1 MIKNCEEFEK
11 LYKKCKRE
19 ILKIIYT
26 RYNVRG
32 RRFLSPNFFWCF
44 IKKVTQFFFKLCV
57 RDRSISNM
65 TSITLHCQTLFF
77 DKFWCYYGLCSW
89 ALKPLITISSFYYK
103 TYCLKTSELI
113 IQGKRIFL
121 EKMKFIKKRRSNF
134 VLHSENTLHEIN
146 LQKKILFYA
155 VLISICNYLHCKCDI
170 VTKMTAIYRKISTNY
185 EWFEKAWQKNL
196 ISVFYWTYHTPW
208 YLVQNRFTPSTNN
221 TSL

>member
-134 VLHSENTLHEIN
+134 VLHSENRLHEIN

-170 VTKMTAIYRKISTNY
+170 VTKNDCNISKNKY
-185 EWFEKAWQKNL
+185 EWFEKTWQKKL
-196 ISVFYWTYHTPW
+196 KLVFYWTYHTPLN
-208 YLVQNRFTPSTNN
+208 LVQNRFTTSTNN
-221 TSL
+221 ASF

>member
-1 MIKNCEEFEK
+1 MWEEGGFSPQIFFDA
-11 LYKKCKRE
+11 LSKKWH
-19 ILKIIYT
+19 
-26 RYNVRG
+26 N
-32 RRFLSPNFFWCF
+32 
-44 IKKVTQFFFKLCV
+44 FFFKLCV

-103 TYCLKTSELI
+103 TYCLKTSELN

-155 VLISICNYLHCKCDI
+155 VLMSICNYLHCKCDI
-170 VTKMTAIYRKISTNY
+170 VTKMTAIYRKISTNDLR
-185 EWFEKAWQKNL
+185 KTWQKKFE
-196 ISVFYWTYHTPW
+196 ISLLLNIPHPMVFSSKSFHPFHIT
-208 YLVQNRFTPSTNN
+208 LKSK
-221 TSL
+221 

>member
-134 VLHSENTLHEIN
+134 VLHSENTLREIN

-155 VLISICNYLHCKCDI
+155 VLMSICNYLHCKCDI
-170 VTKMTAIYRKISTNY
+170 VTKMTAIYRKISTNDLR
-185 EWFEKAWQKNL
+185 KTWQKKFE
-196 ISVFYWTYHTPW
+196 ISLLLNIPHPIEFRSKSFHH
-208 YLVQNRFTPSTNN
+208 FH
-221 TSL
+221 

>member
-1 MIKNCEEFEK
+1 M
-11 LYKKCKRE
+11 
-19 ILKIIYT
+19 
-26 RYNVRG
+26 RG

-155 VLISICNYLHCKCDI
+155 VLISICYYLHCKCDI

-196 ISVFYWTYHTPW
+196 ISVFYWT
-208 YLVQNRFTPSTNN
+208 
-221 TSL
+221 